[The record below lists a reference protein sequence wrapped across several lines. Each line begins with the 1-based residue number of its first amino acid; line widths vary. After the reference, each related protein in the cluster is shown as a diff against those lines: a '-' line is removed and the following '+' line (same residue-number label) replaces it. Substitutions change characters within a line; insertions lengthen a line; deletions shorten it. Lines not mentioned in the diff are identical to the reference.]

1 MVNITPLIAV
11 SDNLTSNVQ
20 VELIE
25 VTSSEPDNG
34 LGDGD
39 TANDIVVNADG
50 TISLRA
56 ERSGTG
62 NGRVY
67 TITYKATDLA
77 GNVTVSSATVV
88 VPHDRGKK

>member
-88 VPHDRGKK
+88 VPHDMGK